1 MPGPLEGIRI
11 VDLTQ
16 VQAGPSCTQ
25 LFAFLGA
32 DVIKIEEPGVGDR
45 TRREMSIRDDVDSFY
60 FIVFNANKRG
70 ITLNL
75 KTDAGRDILLKLVEK
90 ADIVVEN
97 YGPGQMERFDLGYD
111 VLKSANPRI
120 VYCTIKGFGSYGP
133 NAHVKSFEHIAQA
146 MGGAISA
153 QGEPGRQPTF
163 VAPGVGDSGTGLH
176 AGIGML
182 AALRA
187 RDATGQP
194 QRVEVSMQ
202 DGVVNLM
209 RARMIDT
216 FNSGLPAERKG
227 NAPWGG
233 PPLIYPCKPGGADD
247 YIAIVLAG
255 DSWDTILALA
265 DRADLIG
272 DQRYATPEARAERP
286 GEVEEIVSAWTRTIT
301 KQEAMQ
307 TMTEL
312 GIAAGSVQDTYEVLQ
327 DPHLKAR
334 EMVIDMR
341 DPARGDYQIIGCPI
355 KVDGNDTQA
364 TPPPLLGEHT
374 EEALTSLLGM
384 TPEEVSD
391 LREGGVV

>member
-11 VDLTQ
+11 ADLTQ

-45 TRREMSIRDDVDSFY
+45 TRHEMAIKDDVDSFY
-60 FIVFNANKRG
+60 FIVFNANKRS

-75 KTDAGRDILLKLVEK
+75 KTEAGREIFLKIVEK
-90 ADIVVEN
+90 SDIVVEN
-97 YGPGQMERFDLGYD
+97 YGPGQMERFGLSYGT
-111 VLKSANPRI
+111 LKAANPRV
-120 VYCTIKGFGSYGP
+120 VYCAIKGFGSYGP

-153 QGEPGRQPTF
+153 QGEPGRGPTF
-163 VAPGVGDSGTGLH
+163 VGAGIGDSGTGLH
-176 AGIGML
+176 AAIGML
-182 AALRA
+182 AALRQ
-187 RDATGQP
+187 RDATGEP

-227 NAPWGG
+227 NTPWGG
-233 PPLIYPCKPGGADD
+233 PPLIYPCKPGGTDD

-272 DQRYATPEARAERP
+272 DPRYATHEARAERP
-286 GEVEEIVSAWTRTIT
+286 DEVEEIISAWTRTIT
-301 KQEAMQ
+301 KHEAMR
-307 TMTEL
+307 TLTEL
-312 GIAAGSVQDTYEVLQ
+312 GIAAGAVQDSCEVLR

-334 EMVIDMR
+334 EIVIDMR
-341 DPARGDYQIIGCPI
+341 DPARGDYQVIGCPV
-355 KVDGNDTQA
+355 KVEGNDVQV
-364 TPPPLLGEHT
+364 TPPPLLGEHS
-374 EEALTSLLGM
+374 EEVLTSLLGM
-384 TPEEVSD
+384 NSEQVST
-391 LREGGVV
+391 LREEGVV

>member
-11 VDLTQ
+11 ADLTQ

-32 DVIKIEEPGVGDR
+32 EVIKIEEPGVGDR
-45 TRREMSIRDDVDSFY
+45 TRREMAIRDDVDSFY
-60 FIVFNANKRG
+60 FIVFNANKRSL
-70 ITLNL
+70 TLNL
-75 KTDAGRDILLKLVEK
+75 KTEAGREVFLKIVQK
-90 ADIVVEN
+90 SDIVVEN
-97 YGPGQMERFDLGYD
+97 YGPGQMERFGLSYD
-111 VLKSANPRI
+111 TLKVANPRV
-120 VYCTIKGFGSYGP
+120 VYCAIKGFGSYGP

-146 MGGAISA
+146 MGGAMSA
-153 QGEPGRQPTF
+153 QGEPGRQPSF
-163 VAPGVGDSGTGLH
+163 VGAGIGDSGTGLH
-176 AGIGML
+176 AAIGML
-182 AALRA
+182 AALRR

-216 FNSGLPAERKG
+216 FNTGLPAERKG

-233 PPLIYPCKPGGADD
+233 PPLIYPCKPGGTDD

-272 DQRYATPEARAERP
+272 DPRYSTHEARAERP
-286 GEVEEIVSAWTRTIT
+286 DEVEEIISVWTRTIT
-301 KQEAMQ
+301 KRQAMR
-307 TMTEL
+307 TLTEL
-312 GIAAGSVQDTYEVLQ
+312 GIAAGSVQDSCEVLR

-334 EMVIDMR
+334 EMVIDIH
-341 DPARGDYQIIGCPI
+341 DPARGDYQVIGCPI
-355 KVDGNDTQA
+355 KVEGNDVGV
-364 TPPPLLGEHT
+364 TPPPLLGEHSD
-374 EEALTSLLGM
+374 EVLTALLGM
-384 TPEEVSD
+384 TAEEVST
-391 LREGGVV
+391 LREGGIV

>member
-1 MPGPLEGIRI
+1 MSGPLEGIRI

-45 TRREMSIRDDVDSFY
+45 TRREMAIKDDVDSFY
-60 FIVFNANKRG
+60 FIVFNANKRSL
-70 ITLNL
+70 TLNL
-75 KTDAGRDILLKLVEK
+75 KTQRGRELLLKLVEQ

-97 YGPGQMERFDLGYD
+97 YGPGQMDRFGLTFDI
-111 VLKSANPRI
+111 LKNANPRV
-120 VYCTIKGFGSYGP
+120 VYCAIKGFGTYGP

-153 QGEPGRQPTF
+153 QGEPGRQPNF
-163 VAPGVGDSGTGLH
+163 VSAGIGDSGTGLH
-176 AGIGML
+176 AAIGML
-182 AALRA
+182 AALRR

-233 PPLIYPCKPGGADD
+233 PPLIYPCKPGGTDD

-272 DQRYATPEARAERP
+272 DPRYSTHEARGERP
-286 GEVEEIVSAWTRTIT
+286 DEVAEIVSSWTRTVT
-301 KQEAMQ
+301 KHEAMQ
-307 TMTEL
+307 TLTEL
-312 GIAAGSVQDTYEVLQ
+312 GIAAGAVQDTCEVLR

-334 EMVIDMR
+334 EMVIDIP
-341 DPARGDYQIIGCPI
+341 DPARGDYQVIGCPI
-355 KVDGNDTQA
+355 KVEGSDVPV
-364 TPPPLLGEHT
+364 TPPPLLGEH
-374 EEALTSLLGM
+374 S
-384 TPEEVSD
+384 EEVLTTMLGISVQEVAE
-391 LREGGVV
+391 LRKAGVV

>member
-11 VDLTQ
+11 ADLTQ

-45 TRREMSIRDDVDSFY
+45 TRHEMAIKDDVDSFY
-60 FIVFNANKRG
+60 FIVFNANKRS

-75 KTDAGRDILLKLVEK
+75 KTETGREIFLKIVEK
-90 ADIVVEN
+90 SDIVVEN
-97 YGPGQMERFDLGYD
+97 YGPGQMERFGLSYD
-111 VLKSANPRI
+111 TLKAANPRV
-120 VYCTIKGFGSYGP
+120 VYCAIKGFGSYGP

-153 QGEPGRQPTF
+153 QGEPGRGPTF
-163 VAPGVGDSGTGLH
+163 VGAGIGDSGTGLH
-176 AGIGML
+176 AAIGML
-182 AALRA
+182 AALRQ
-187 RDATGQP
+187 RDATGEP

-216 FNSGLPAERKG
+216 FNSGLPVERKG
-227 NAPWGG
+227 NTPWGG
-233 PPLIYPCKPGGADD
+233 PPLIYPCKPGGTDD

-272 DQRYATPEARAERP
+272 DPRYATHEARAERP
-286 GEVEEIVSAWTRTIT
+286 DEVEEIISAWTRTIT
-301 KQEAMQ
+301 KHEAMR
-307 TMTEL
+307 TLTEL
-312 GIAAGSVQDTYEVLQ
+312 GIAAGAVQDSCEVLQ

-334 EMVIDMR
+334 EIVIDMR
-341 DPARGDYQIIGCPI
+341 DPARGDYQVIGCPI
-355 KVDGNDTQA
+355 KVEGNDVRV
-364 TPPPLLGEHT
+364 TPPPLLGEHS
-374 EEALTSLLGM
+374 EEVLTSLLGM
-384 TPEEVSD
+384 NSEQVST
-391 LREGGVV
+391 LREEGVV

>member
-11 VDLTQ
+11 ADLTQ

-45 TRREMSIRDDVDSFY
+45 TRHEMAIKDDVDSFY
-60 FIVFNANKRG
+60 FIVFNANKRS

-75 KTDAGRDILLKLVEK
+75 KTEAGREIFLKIVEK
-90 ADIVVEN
+90 SDIVVEN
-97 YGPGQMERFDLGYD
+97 YGPGQMERFGLSYD
-111 VLKSANPRI
+111 TLKTANPRV
-120 VYCTIKGFGSYGP
+120 VYCAIKGFGSYGP

-153 QGEPGRQPTF
+153 QGEPGRGPTF
-163 VAPGVGDSGTGLH
+163 VGAGIGDSGTGLH
-176 AGIGML
+176 AAIGML
-182 AALRA
+182 AALRQ
-187 RDATGQP
+187 RDATGEP

-216 FNSGLPAERKG
+216 FNSGLPVERKG
-227 NAPWGG
+227 NTPWGG
-233 PPLIYPCKPGGADD
+233 PPLIYPCKPGGTDD

-272 DQRYATPEARAERP
+272 DPRYATHEARAERP
-286 GEVEEIVSAWTRTIT
+286 DEVEEIISAWTRTIT
-301 KQEAMQ
+301 KHEAMR
-307 TMTEL
+307 TLTEL
-312 GIAAGSVQDTYEVLQ
+312 GIAAGAVQDSCEVLQ

-334 EMVIDMR
+334 EIVIDMR
-341 DPARGDYQIIGCPI
+341 DPARDDYQVIGCPI
-355 KVDGNDTQA
+355 KVEGNDVRV
-364 TPPPLLGEHT
+364 TPPPLLGEHS
-374 EEALTSLLGM
+374 EEVLTSLLGM
-384 TPEEVSD
+384 NSEQVST
-391 LREGGVV
+391 LREEGVV

>member
-1 MPGPLEGIRI
+1 MPGPLDGIRI

-32 DVIKIEEPGVGDR
+32 DVIKVEEPGVGDR
-45 TRREMSIRDDVDSFY
+45 TRRERAIEESVDSFY
-60 FIVFNANKRG
+60 FIVFNANKRSV
-70 ITLNL
+70 TLNL
-75 KTDAGRDILLKLVEK
+75 KTEAGRDIFLKLVEK

-97 YGPGQMERFDLGYD
+97 YGPGQMDKFHLGYD
-111 VLKSANPRI
+111 ALKSANPRI
-120 VYCTIKGFGSYGP
+120 VYCTIKGFGTYGP
-133 NAHVKSFEHIAQA
+133 NSHIKSFEHIAQA
-146 MGGAISA
+146 VGGAMSA

-187 RDATGQP
+187 RDKTGQP
-194 QRVEVSMQ
+194 QRVEVAMQ
-202 DGVVNLM
+202 DGIVNLM
-209 RARMIDT
+209 RIRMIDT
-216 FNSGLPAERKG
+216 FNTGFPVERQG
-227 NAPWGG
+227 NTAWGG
-233 PPLIYPCKPGGADD
+233 PPMIYPCKPGGSDD

-272 DQRYATPEARAERP
+272 DPRYSTHEAREQRP
-286 GEVEEIVSAWTRTIT
+286 DEVEAIISAWTRTIT
-301 KQEAMQ
+301 KYEAMQ
-307 TMTEL
+307 TLTEL
-312 GIAAGSVQDTYEVLQ
+312 GIAAGAVQDSCEVLQ

-334 EMVIDMR
+334 EMVIDIH
-341 DPARGDYQIIGCPI
+341 DPARGDYQLIGCPI
-355 KVDGNDTQA
+355 KVEGNDVQV

-374 EEALTSLLGM
+374 EEALTTLLGM
-384 TPEEVSD
+384 NPQDVAG
-391 LREGGVV
+391 LRRGGIV

>member
-1 MPGPLEGIRI
+1 MSGPLEGIRI

-45 TRREMSIRDDVDSFY
+45 TRREMSIKDDVDSFY
-60 FIVFNANKRG
+60 FIVFNANKRSL
-70 ITLNL
+70 TLNL
-75 KTDAGRDILLKLVEK
+75 KTQRGRELLLRLVEQ

-97 YGPGQMERFDLGYD
+97 YGPGQMDRFGLTFDI
-111 VLKSANPRI
+111 LKNANPRV
-120 VYCTIKGFGSYGP
+120 VYCAIKGFGTYGP

-153 QGEPGRQPTF
+153 QGEPGRGPTF
-163 VAPGVGDSGTGLH
+163 VGAGIGDSGTGLH
-176 AGIGML
+176 AAIGML
-182 AALRA
+182 AALRQ
-187 RDATGQP
+187 RDATGEP

-227 NAPWGG
+227 NTPWGG
-233 PPLIYPCKPGGADD
+233 PPLIYPCKPGGTDD

-272 DQRYATPEARAERP
+272 DPRYATPEARAERP
-286 GEVEEIVSAWTRTIT
+286 GEVEEIITAWTRTIT
-301 KQEAMQ
+301 KHEAMR
-307 TMTEL
+307 TLTEL
-312 GIAAGSVQDTYEVLQ
+312 GIATGAVQDSCEVLQ

-334 EMVIDMR
+334 EIVIDMR
-341 DPARGDYQIIGCPI
+341 DPARGDYQVIGCPI
-355 KVDGNDTQA
+355 KVEGNDVRV
-364 TPPPLLGEHT
+364 TPPPLLGEHS
-374 EEALTSLLGM
+374 EEVLTTLLGM
-384 TPEEVSD
+384 DSEQVST
-391 LREGGVV
+391 LREEGVV

>member
-32 DVIKIEEPGVGDR
+32 DVIKVEEPGIGDR
-45 TRREMSIRDDVDSFY
+45 TRRERAIEDGVDSFY
-60 FIVFNANKRG
+60 FIVFNANKRSV
-70 ITLNL
+70 TLNL
-75 KTDAGRDILLKLVEK
+75 KTERGRELFLKLVEK
-90 ADIVVEN
+90 ADIVAEN

-111 VLKSANPRI
+111 VLKKANPQI
-120 VYCTIKGFGSYGP
+120 VYCTIKGFGAYGP
-133 NAHVKSFEHIAQA
+133 NSHIKSFEHIAQA
-146 MGGAISA
+146 AGGAMSA
-153 QGEPGRQPTF
+153 QGEPGGPPTF

-187 RDATGQP
+187 RDATGEA

-202 DGVVNLM
+202 DGIVNLM
-209 RARMIDT
+209 RIRMIDT
-216 FNSGLPAERKG
+216 FNTGWPVERQG
-227 NAPWGG
+227 NTAWGG
-233 PPLIYPCKPGGADD
+233 PPMIYPCKPDGPDD

-272 DQRYATPEARAERP
+272 DPRYSTYEAREQRPDEVAE
-286 GEVEEIVSAWTRTIT
+286 IITSWTRTMT
-301 KQEAMQ
+301 KYEAMR
-307 TMTEL
+307 TLTEL
-312 GIAAGSVQDTYEVLQ
+312 GIAAGAVQDSCEVLQ

-334 EMVIDMR
+334 EMVLDID
-341 DPARGDYQIIGCPI
+341 DPIRGEYQVIGCPI
-355 KVDGNDTQA
+355 KVEGNDVA
-364 TPPPLLGEHT
+364 VTPPPLLGEHS
-374 EEALTSLLGM
+374 EEVLTTLLGM
-384 TPEEVSD
+384 TAEGVAD
-391 LREGGVV
+391 LRRNKIV